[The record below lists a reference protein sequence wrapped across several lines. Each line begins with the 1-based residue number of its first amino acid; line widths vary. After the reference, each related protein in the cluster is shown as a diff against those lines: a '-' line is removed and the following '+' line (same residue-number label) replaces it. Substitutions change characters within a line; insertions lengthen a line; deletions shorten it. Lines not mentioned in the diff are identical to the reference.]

1 MTRAAAFALH
11 VPESREPHKLLFESK
26 QGEIMRKF
34 AVRSVRCALLL
45 LLLSPS
51 VSFSQA
57 TQTGEKPGH
66 IFVVT
71 MFKIPLGQVSDFM
84 GYWEKV
90 FVPLEKEDA
99 DLVSSVVMRHRMGP
113 TDYSVVL
120 IQEFKD
126 LAAVESSRNREEG
139 PLLQRSASDPQAAEI
154 MKKFGEYVNGHVDY
168 VMFGP
173 DAVAVHK

>member
-1 MTRAAAFALH
+1 MK
-11 VPESREPHKLLFESK
+11 E
-26 QGEIMRKF
+26 F
-34 AVRSVRCALLL
+34 AVRSIRCALLL

-66 IFVVT
+66 IFVMT
-71 MFKIPLGQVSDFM
+71 MFKIPLGQVSEFM

-90 FVPLEKEDA
+90 FVPLEKD
-99 DLVSSVVMRHRMGP
+99 DPYLVSSVVMRHRMGP

-154 MKKFGEYVNGHVDY
+154 MKKFGDYVNGHVDY